1 MVTWT
6 NGDELLRRPMA
17 TREQHG
23 RGRRAA
29 RTQFDA
35 TGTALA
41 TRGKPTGETSSAQV
55 ERTMPPAPPRRPWR
69 EHWRAAFRARGD
81 GSMDGWM
88 CYCLLLGSAR
98 RPLHLHLQAPKA
110 LLQSPLIL
118 LLLIQ
123 SARLINNLGEAGRTS
138 LSSASSSFLPSPGS
152 TIQPPSHQLAE
163 ARPSAPTPS
172 PSVPPPSSCPQVRPP
187 PPLTGSKKNSRGV
200 RSPSQQ

>member
-69 EHWRAAFRARGD
+69 EHWRAAFRARG
-81 GSMDGWM
+81 GWINGRVDV
-88 CYCLLLGSAR
+88 LLL
-98 RPLHLHLQAPKA
+98 AP
-110 LLQSPLIL
+110 
-118 LLLIQ
+118 
-123 SARLINNLGEAGRTS
+123 RLS
-138 LSSASSSFLPSPGS
+138 
-152 TIQPPSHQLAE
+152 
-163 ARPSAPTPS
+163 TPS
-172 PSVPPPSSCPQVRPP
+172 IALALASPQSTAPISADSAAADPVSA
-187 PPLTGSKKNSRGV
+187 LNK
-200 RSPSQQ
+200 